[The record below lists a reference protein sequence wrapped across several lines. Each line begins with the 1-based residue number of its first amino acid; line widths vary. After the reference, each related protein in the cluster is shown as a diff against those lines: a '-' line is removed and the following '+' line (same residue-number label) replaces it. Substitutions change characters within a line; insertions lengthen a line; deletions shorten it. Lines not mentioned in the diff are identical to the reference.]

1 MNVVLKRQRSELQWE
16 RERWCW
22 DIFGGGREMIRW
34 AKWPFPIQ
42 QFLLSQCRMTMGT
55 QWQRNLT
62 STSILK
68 EFQLDRAALLWI
80 WDAVKQAR
88 PKFPTCPLFCC
99 CCYCC
104 LFPFTPFYSPFFL
117 SWLWWGLFLCKTSP
131 SDLFE
136 RPALVILPDHHCMT
150 CFYIRLTK
158 ELFDQGVWCV
168 IVRNSAS
175 RWQPLFPKAAPW
187 PHSIQGKTPLEWP
200 LFIE

>member
-1 MNVVLKRQRSELQWE
+1 MVLRHFR
-16 RERWCW
+16 
-22 DIFGGGREMIRW
+22 GGEMIRW

-42 QFLLSQCRMTMGT
+42 QFLLSQCRMTMGS
-55 QWQRNLT
+55 QWQRNPT
-62 STSILK
+62 STSVLEQLQHGHTVLPRPWDAMNK
-68 EFQLDRAALLWI
+68 PDPRFQLALFS
-80 WDAVKQAR
+80 AVVVIAVCFHS
-88 PKFPTCPLFCC
+88 P
-99 CCYCC
+99 
-104 LFPFTPFYSPFFL
+104 PFIPHFFL
-117 SWLWWGLFLCKTSP
+117 SWLWWGLFLCQTSP

-136 RPALVILPDHHCMT
+136 SPAHVILPDHHCMT

>member
-1 MNVVLKRQRSELQWE
+1 MNIVLKRQRTNYSEKL
-16 RERWCW
+16 ERWCW
-22 DIFGGGREMIRW
+22 DIFRGAGRW
-34 AKWPFPIQ
+34 FVGPSNLFPSSNFFCPSAEWQWEPNGSAIWHPRPYWKR
-42 QFLLSQCRMTMGT
+42 FNSTVLHCCGYGMLWNKPDLS
-55 QWQRNLT
+55 
-62 STSILK
+62 
-68 EFQLDRAALLWI
+68 FQLALFSVVVVI
-80 WDAVKQAR
+80 A
-88 PKFPTCPLFCC
+88 FC
-99 CCYCC
+99 
-104 LFPFTPFYSPFFL
+104 FHSPPFILHFFL